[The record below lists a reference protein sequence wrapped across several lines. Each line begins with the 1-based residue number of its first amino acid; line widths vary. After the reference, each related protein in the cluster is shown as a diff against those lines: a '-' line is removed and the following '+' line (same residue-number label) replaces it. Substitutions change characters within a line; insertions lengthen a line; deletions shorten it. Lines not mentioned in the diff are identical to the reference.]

1 MTADHRRPTGPADP
15 VGRTYTEPEV
25 SSLLSE
31 LRDRGRKFGLIWPSL
46 ATDRV
51 VDGRVLVR
59 FGAAPA
65 STVLNLLAVLRH
77 YEREKVEAAPC
88 DS

>member
-15 VGRTYTEPEV
+15 VMRTYTEPEV
-25 SSLLSE
+25 ASLLDE
-31 LRDRGRKFGLIWPSL
+31 LRTRGRRFGLLWPSL
-46 ATDRV
+46 ATDQV

-65 STVLNLLAVLRH
+65 STVLNLLAILRH
-77 YEREKVEAAPC
+77 YEKAEVAAPC

>member
-15 VGRTYTEPEV
+15 IMRTYTEPEV
-25 SSLLSE
+25 ASLLEE
-31 LRDRGRKFGLIWPSL
+31 LRDRGRKFGLIWPAL
-46 ATDRV
+46 ATDQV

-59 FGAAPA
+59 FGVAPA
-65 STVLNLLAVLRH
+65 STVLNLLAILRH
-77 YEREKVEAAPC
+77 YGKVEAPC

>member
-15 VGRTYTEPEV
+15 IMRTYTEPEV
-25 SSLLSE
+25 ASLLDE
-31 LRDRGRKFGLIWPSL
+31 LRERGRKFGLIWPSL

-77 YEREKVEAAPC
+77 YEYEKAEAPC

>member
-1 MTADHRRPTGPADP
+1 MTADHRRPTGPADAIM
-15 VGRTYTEPEV
+15 RTYTEPEV
-25 SSLLSE
+25 ASLLDE
-31 LRDRGRKFGLIWPSL
+31 LHERGRKFGLIWPAL

-59 FGAAPA
+59 FGATPA
-65 STVLNLLAVLRH
+65 STVLNLLAILRH
-77 YEREKVEAAPC
+77 YDKAEAPC

>member
-1 MTADHRRPTGPADP
+1 MTADHRRPTGPADAIM
-15 VGRTYTEPEV
+15 RTDTDPEV
-25 SSLLSE
+25 ASLLDE
-31 LRDRGRKFGLIWPSL
+31 LHSRGRKFGLIWPAL

-65 STVLNLLAVLRH
+65 STVLNLLAILRH
-77 YEREKVEAAPC
+77 YDKAEAPC

>member
-1 MTADHRRPTGPADP
+1 MTADHRRPTGPADAIMH
-15 VGRTYTEPEV
+15 TCTEPEV
-25 SSLLSE
+25 TSLLDE
-31 LRDRGRKFGLIWPSL
+31 LRERGRKFGLIWPAL

-51 VDGRVLVR
+51 IDGRVLVR

-65 STVLNLLAVLRH
+65 STVLNLLAILRH
-77 YEREKVEAAPC
+77 YDKAEAPC

>member
-1 MTADHRRPTGPADP
+1 MTADHRRPTGPADAIM
-15 VGRTYTEPEV
+15 RTYTEPEV
-25 SSLLSE
+25 ASLLGE
-31 LRDRGRKFGLIWPSL
+31 LRERGRKFGLIWPSL
-46 ATDRV
+46 AVDSV

-65 STVLNLLAVLRH
+65 STVLNLLAILRH
-77 YEREKVEAAPC
+77 YEKAEEAPC